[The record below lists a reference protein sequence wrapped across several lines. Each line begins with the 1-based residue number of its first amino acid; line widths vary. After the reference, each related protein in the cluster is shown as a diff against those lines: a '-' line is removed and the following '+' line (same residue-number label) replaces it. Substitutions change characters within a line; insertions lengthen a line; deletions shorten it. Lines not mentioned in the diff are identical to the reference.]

1 MGLLDNFV
9 KSSIDGV
16 VIELDKGNTPYVAG
30 EKVMIVM
37 NKLCGRG
44 QLLFK
49 LLYNSFFL
57 IECFILRLLVLSTSQ
72 HRKMMSKLPR

>member
-30 EKVMIVM
+30 EKVMIVI
-37 NKLCGRG
+37 NPLRG
-44 QLLFK
+44 PLLLFAS
-49 LLYNSFFL
+49 NIHSIHF
-57 IECFILRLLVLSTSQ
+57 
-72 HRKMMSKLPR
+72 